1 MNEKKERKQE
11 EAFGAMFDKLNRT
24 LEEIN
29 TQSNHQREFRDT
41 EANNIQNNRQTEF
54 QPRRTT
60 SIPTEG
66 ETTVTEPPL
75 PFYK

>member
-1 MNEKKERKQE
+1 
-11 EAFGAMFDKLNRT
+11 MFDKLNRT

-29 TQSNHQREFRDT
+29 TQNNHQREFRDT
-41 EANNIQNNRQTEF
+41 EANNLQNNRQTEF